1 MAASF
6 DRDELLNALDEVG
19 RAAIEVKARLD
30 IAVYG
35 GSALMLAS
43 NFRFGTEDVDIAE
56 LQTPWPQW
64 LTDVVHYIAARN
76 GWSEEWLNDG
86 VTFHLSSHA
95 VPARDLVSFGTFPRR
110 NAQTGITVF
119 VPTARYMLAL
129 KLKASFL
136 PPPPTATD
144 LDMPARD
151 RISGKF
157 AFLAVTTLDKLLLSN
172 TLGGEGRGPLKVVAI
187 EESAGT
193 VLRALAAGITGGY
206 KGKKMR
212 GIHFEEVD
220 EVTIHGESSHLI
232 LDGETFCAEPGFPIH
247 LGPAQPLSFVK
258 LAA

>member
-129 KLKASFL
+129 KLKALRVS
-136 PPPPTATD
+136 D
-144 LDMPARD
+144 
-151 RISGKF
+151 F
-157 AFLAVTTLDKLLLSN
+157 AKGSKDIDDVRNLL
-172 TLGGEGRGPLKVVAI
+172 G
-187 EESAGT
+187 
-193 VLRALAAGITGGY
+193 VLGITETEPAIAILAEIFPRSGADADKQRFVLKNILS
-206 KGKKMR
+206 KGATGDAPRYPR
-212 GIHFEEVD
+212 GSDPEN
-220 EVTIHGESSHLI
+220 
-232 LDGETFCAEPGFPIH
+232 C
-247 LGPAQPLSFVK
+247 
-258 LAA
+258 